1 MFNREIGEF
10 HLKKQRI
17 FINYLSREEA
27 SGSFL
32 FVGQDSIGK
41 KDFACLASEIILE
54 NNEKIIKNIH
64 PDFYFVDVDTE
75 QIVVDDISKL
85 EAWGFNK
92 TFEAKKKIVIIC
104 SAEKMNLVSQN
115 KLLKILEEPPDYLFF
130 FLLTSNSSMLLPT
143 VESRCISVNLKSL
156 PPSIVEKSLEGRFE
170 DKDLLDVALFVLDG
184 SHDYENFYT
193 ESLIIDLVNFLK
205 IIVLK
210 EASSIEQTIDYI
222 DKFFKVKSDQ
232 RKVVNSLI
240 RILALLL
247 ILKHKDIKENKYL
260 SNILLKEVSSYNITV
275 LINRLENLNI
285 NLMGTTL
292 NLKIGFEELILDF
305 ILDNDA
311 PSIG

>member
-1 MFNREIGEF
+1 M
-10 HLKKQRI
+10 
-17 FINYLSREEA
+17 
-27 SGSFL
+27 
-32 FVGQDSIGK
+32 
-41 KDFACLASEIILE
+41 
-54 NNEKIIKNIH
+54 
-64 PDFYFVDVDTE
+64 
-75 QIVVDDISKL
+75 
-85 EAWGFNK
+85 
-92 TFEAKKKIVIIC
+92 
-104 SAEKMNLVSQN
+104 
-115 KLLKILEEPPDYLFF
+115 
-130 FLLTSNSSMLLPT
+130 
-143 VESRCISVNLKSL
+143 
-156 PPSIVEKSLEGRFE
+156 
-170 DKDLLDVALFVLDG
+170 
-184 SHDYENFYT
+184 
-193 ESLIIDLVNFLK
+193 IIDLVNFLK

>member
-1 MFNREIGEF
+1 
-10 HLKKQRI
+10 
-17 FINYLSREEA
+17 
-27 SGSFL
+27 
-32 FVGQDSIGK
+32 
-41 KDFACLASEIILE
+41 
-54 NNEKIIKNIH
+54 
-64 PDFYFVDVDTE
+64 
-75 QIVVDDISKL
+75 
-85 EAWGFNK
+85 
-92 TFEAKKKIVIIC
+92 
-104 SAEKMNLVSQN
+104 
-115 KLLKILEEPPDYLFF
+115 
-130 FLLTSNSSMLLPT
+130 MLLPT